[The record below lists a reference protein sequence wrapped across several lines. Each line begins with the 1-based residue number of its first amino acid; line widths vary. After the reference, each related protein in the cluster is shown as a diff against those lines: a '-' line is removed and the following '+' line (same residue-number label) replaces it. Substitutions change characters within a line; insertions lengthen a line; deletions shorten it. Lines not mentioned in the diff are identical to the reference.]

1 MKNFRISTQINLH
14 PKYGKTIPETITA
27 AVEFHKNAGFDAL
40 DFPLYLLDFSS
51 DSSWRASVDEALS
64 ASKKYGIEFE
74 ICHLPFDTKI
84 RNRPELLPEFNEK
97 MHRAIDAA
105 KALGVKFAVMHP
117 NTASAP
123 MEEFDPE
130 SEKASVIEH
139 LTPFVEH
146 AKRIGLDV
154 VVENTRLVLGL
165 RPTHRYCQTA
175 EELCDI
181 ADALGIGVCWD
192 FGHANLAGLKQ
203 SKALEYV
210 GKRLK
215 VLHVNDN
222 SGHDDEHSPP
232 FAGLIDWKDAMH
244 GLALAGFDGL
254 FNFELATYRIPDG
267 AREAFAAYA
276 VESAKELIKM
286 IV

>member
-1 MKNFRISTQINLH
+1 MH
-14 PKYGKTIPETITA
+14 PKQGKTIPETITE
-27 AVEFHKNAGFDAL
+27 AVAFHKKAGFDAL
-40 DFPLYLLDFSS
+40 DFPIYLLDFST
-51 DSSWRASVDEALS
+51 DSSWQSYVDEALC
-64 ASKKYGIEFE
+64 ASEKYGIKFE

-84 RNRPELLPEFNEK
+84 QTSPELLPAFNEK

-105 KALGVKFAVMHP
+105 KALGVSYAVLHP
-117 NTASAP
+117 NTATEP
-123 MEEFDPE
+123 MEKFDPIAE
-130 SEKASVIEH
+130 RESVIEH

-146 AKRIGLDV
+146 AKRVGLNIV
-154 VVENTRLVLGL
+154 IENTRLVHAL

-181 ADALGIGVCWD
+181 ADALDIGVCWD

-203 SKALEYV
+203 SRALQYV

-222 SGHDDEHSPP
+222 SGHDDEHCPP
-232 FAGLIDWKDAMH
+232 FAGVVDWKDAMH

-254 FNFELATYRIPDG
+254 FNYELSVYKIPDG
-267 AREAFAAYA
+267 ARDAFAAYA
-276 VESAKELIKM
+276 LASAKELINF
-286 IV
+286 IG

>member
-1 MKNFRISTQINLH
+1 MKDLRISTQINMH
-14 PKYGKTIPETITA
+14 PKYGKTIPETITE
-27 AVEFHKNAGFDAL
+27 AVEFHKKAGFDAL

-64 ASKKYGIEFE
+64 ASEKYGIKFE

-105 KALGVKFAVMHP
+105 KALGVKFAVLHP
-117 NTASAP
+117 NTASVP

-130 SEKASVIEH
+130 FEKKSVIEH
-139 LTPFVEH
+139 LSPFVEH

-181 ADALGIGVCWD
+181 ADALEIGVCWD
-192 FGHANLAGLKQ
+192 FGHANIAGLKQ
-203 SKALEYV
+203 SSALRYI

-222 SGHDDEHSPP
+222 SGYDDEHSPP
-232 FAGLIDWKDAMH
+232 FAGKVDWADAMH

-254 FNFELATYRIPDG
+254 FNFELAMYRVPDG
-267 AREAFAAYA
+267 AREAFAAYSI
-276 VESAKELIKM
+276 VSAKELIKL
-286 IV
+286 IK

>member
-1 MKNFRISTQINLH
+1 MH
-14 PKYGKTIPETITA
+14 PKYGKTIPETITE
-27 AVEFHKNAGFDAL
+27 AVAFHKKVGFDAL
-40 DFPLYLLDFSS
+40 DFPIYLLDFST
-51 DSSWRASVDEALS
+51 DTSWQSYVDEALE
-64 ASKKYGIEFE
+64 ASKKYGIKFE

-84 RNRPELLPEFNEK
+84 RTKPELLPEFNER

-105 KALGVKFAVMHP
+105 KALGVRYAVLHP
-117 NTASAP
+117 NTATAP
-123 MEEFDPE
+123 MQDFDPE
-130 SEKASVIEH
+130 FEKANVLEH

-154 VVENTRLVLGL
+154 VIENTRLIHDL
-165 RPTHRYCQTA
+165 RPTHRYCQTP

-181 ADALGIGVCWD
+181 ADALDIGICWD

-203 SKALEYV
+203 SRALEYV

-222 SGHDDEHSPP
+222 SGHDDEHMPP
-232 FAGLIDWKDAMH
+232 FAGLVDWKDAMH

-254 FNFELATYRIPDG
+254 FNYELSVYKVPDG
-267 AREAFAAYA
+267 IREAFAAYTLA
-276 VESAKELIKM
+276 SARELISLIK
-286 IV
+286 